1 MTSDNEPVEDHKE
14 GHVSVIRVAVFV
26 LALVALFV
34 AAALLPLP
42 ELSDIR
48 VWSVELGPWFV
59 VAFFVAHAAACILPV
74 PRSTFTYAASVLFAP
89 GTALAVCLGASA
101 ISAGAA
107 FYGIR
112 RFGYDV
118 AAPLR
123 RHPRLDG
130 INTHLARRGW
140 AAVLS
145 LRMVPAVP
153 FSVLNY
159 AAALTPMGWRP
170 FLVATMVGSIPGT
183 AAAITFGNS
192 LTTGAGEKAIVAT
205 VAIALLG
212 LIGLFIDSRVP
223 TRPPK
228 FPGGGEPGAE
238 AR

>member
-1 MTSDNEPVEDHKE
+1 MTSDNEPVEDRE
-14 GHVSVIRVAVFV
+14 GGHVPVMRVAVFV
-26 LALVALFV
+26 SALVALFV
-34 AAALLPLP
+34 VAALLPLP
-42 ELSDIR
+42 ELADIR
-48 VWSVELGPWFV
+48 VWSVDLGPWFV
-59 VAFFVAHAAACILPV
+59 AAFFGAHAAACILPV

-101 ISAGAA
+101 ISAGVA

-123 RHPRLDG
+123 NHPRLDG
-130 INTHLARRGW
+130 INSHLARRGW

-159 AAALTPMGWRP
+159 AAALTPMGWRS
-170 FLVATMVGSIPGT
+170 FLAATMVGSIPGT
-183 AAAITFGNS
+183 VAAIVFGNS
-192 LTTGAGEKAIVAT
+192 LTTGAGEKALVAT
-205 VAIALLG
+205 VVIAGLG

-228 FPGGGEPGAE
+228 SIRRDAPGTGK
-238 AR
+238 R